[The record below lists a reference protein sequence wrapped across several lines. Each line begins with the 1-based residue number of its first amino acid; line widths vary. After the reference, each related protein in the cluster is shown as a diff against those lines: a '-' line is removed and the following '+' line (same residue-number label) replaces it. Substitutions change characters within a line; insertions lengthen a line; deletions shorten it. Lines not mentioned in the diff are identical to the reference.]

1 MSLSPMMRQYHEA
14 KEASGDAL
22 LLFRMGDFYE
32 LFYDD
37 ARDASELLGITLTTR
52 DRDKGSKAVP
62 MAGFPHHQLDTYL
75 AKILR
80 CGRRAAVCE
89 QMESP
94 AEAKGIVRRE
104 VTRIVSAGTVTDDE
118 LLDPQTANY
127 LTAVAY
133 DGRTAKA
140 GQRPIVG
147 LAWID
152 ASTGEF
158 TATAI
163 DERRLPDELS
173 RLDAAECLVAEG
185 SEALLPPEAGD
196 RSSVTKRPTWAF
208 GAKLAIESL
217 RKHFGTQSLEGFG
230 FDSEQSGHTLA
241 LAAAGAI
248 LGYLQ
253 ETQKAS
259 LAHIDTLR
267 PFQADASL
275 QIDAATWRSLEV
287 THTLRDGRRD
297 GALLGVIDRTVTGA
311 GARRLAEWLRR
322 PLTDVDSIRTRQD
335 AIEEL
340 VNEASLGS
348 ALREELRG
356 VYDLHRLVARVT
368 TGRASPRDLA
378 SVGRTLGQLPR
389 IKAKLAGRKSDRLT
403 RLDQRIDLCGDLR
416 EALQAALVDDC
427 PVTSRDGGF
436 IREGY
441 SDELDECRALMAGG
455 KQWMAAYQAKMQ
467 DQCDIPSI
475 KVGFNKVFG
484 YYLEVTHAHTG
495 KVPADFIRKQT
506 LKNAERYI
514 TPELKEYE
522 EKVLTA
528 EDRAFALEYNL
539 FCELRDRTAEAG
551 KRLLTTAESLA
562 EIDALAGLAELAR
575 SRGYCQP
582 EVVEQPV
589 LEIEAGRHPVLDLTE
604 PEGTFV
610 PNGVSCSAAKWEVGS
625 GKWESV
631 GADSPQSSS
640 HFPIPNSTLLLTGP
654 NMAGKSTY
662 IRQTALITLMA
673 QIGSFVPA
681 RSATIGVADRLFARV
696 GASDDV
702 SRGQSTFM
710 VEMTETARILNTATP
725 RSLVILDE
733 IGRGTST
740 YDGLS
745 LAWAIVEHLHD
756 VVGCRTLFAT
766 HYHELTQLEE
776 RLAGVGNLSVSVR
789 EHDGRVVFLHQIVEG
804 PADKSYG
811 IHVAQLAGVPRSVN
825 ERAEAILADLE
836 QAEGSRQTA
845 VVATQPS
852 SGLQMTLFETAD
864 HPLLDEIRGLDIDRL
879 APMDAFE
886 QLRQWRQQLLAER

>member
-1 MSLSPMMRQYHEA
+1 MMRQYHEA

-52 DRDKGSKAVP
+52 DKDKGSKAVP
-62 MAGFPHHQLDTYL
+62 MAGFPHHQLDAYL

-80 CGRRAAVCE
+80 GGRRAAVCE

-118 LLDPQTANY
+118 LLDPQASNY
-127 LTAVAY
+127 LAAVAF
-133 DGRTAKA
+133 DGQSRKD
-140 GQRPIVG
+140 GVPPIVG

-152 ASTGEF
+152 VSTGEF
-158 TATAI
+158 AATAI

-173 RLDAAECLVAEG
+173 RLDAAESLVAEG
-185 SEALLPPEAGD
+185 NEALLPPEAGE
-196 RSSVTKRPTWAF
+196 RSSVTKRAGWSF
-208 GAKLAIESL
+208 GVQVAVETL

-230 FDSEQSGHTLA
+230 FESSHHPDALA
-241 LAAAGAI
+241 LSAAGAI
-248 LGYLQ
+248 LSYLL
-253 ETQKAS
+253 ETQKSS
-259 LAHIDTLR
+259 LAHIERLR
-267 PFQADASL
+267 PFEADASL

-322 PLTDVDSIRTRQD
+322 PLTRVETIQHRQD
-335 AIEEL
+335 AIAEL
-340 VNEASLGS
+340 VGDASLTGT
-348 ALREELRG
+348 LREELRG
-356 VYDLHRLVARVT
+356 VYDLQRLVARAT
-368 TGRASPRDLA
+368 TGRASPRDL
-378 SVGRTLGQLPR
+378 SSIGRTLGQLPR
-389 IKAKLAGRKSDRLT
+389 IKAKLAARQSDRLA
-403 RLDQRIDLCGDLR
+403 RLDERIDLCVELR
-416 EALQAALVDDC
+416 EQLTTALVDDC
-427 PVTSRDGGF
+427 PVTSREGGY
-436 IREGY
+436 IREGF
-441 SDELDECRALMAGG
+441 SAELDECRGLMAGG
-455 KQWMAAYQAKMQ
+455 KQWMAGYQAKMQ
-467 DQCDIPSI
+467 DACGIPSI

-495 KVPADFIRKQT
+495 KVPPEFIRKQT

-514 TPELKEYE
+514 TPELKEHE

-528 EDRAFALEYNL
+528 EDRAFALEYEL
-539 FCELRDRTAEAG
+539 FAQLREATAEAG
-551 KRLLTTAESLA
+551 KRLLSTAEALA

-575 SRGYCQP
+575 SRGYCRP
-582 EVVEQPV
+582 LVVEEPG
-589 LEIEAGRHPVLDLTE
+589 LDIEAGRHPVLDLTE
-604 PEGTFV
+604 PDGTFV
-610 PNGVSCSAAKWEVGS
+610 PNGVRVGS
-625 GKWESV
+625 CESGV
-631 GADSPQSSS
+631 AGEELES
-640 HFPIPNSTLLLTGP
+640 PNSTLTTPNSLLLLTGP

-681 RSATIGVADRLFARV
+681 TRAVIGVADRLFARV

-766 HYHELTQLEE
+766 HYHELTQLAD
-776 RLAGVGNLSVSVR
+776 RLPGVGNLSVAVR
-789 EHDGRVVFLHQIVEG
+789 EHDGRVVFLHQIVDG

-825 ERAEAILADLE
+825 DRAAAILADLE
-836 QAEGSRQTA
+836 AQETDSRRPTAESP
-845 VVATQPS
+845 PS
-852 SGLQMTLFETAD
+852 GGLQMTLFEAAE

-879 APMDAFE
+879 APLDAFE
-886 QLRQWRQQLLAER
+886 HLREWRQRLLAER

>member
-1 MSLSPMMRQYHEA
+1 MSQLSPMMQQYHEA
-14 KEASGDAL
+14 KAVSGDAL

-32 LFYDD
+32 LFYED
-37 ARDASELLGITLTTR
+37 AKEAARLLGITVTTR
-52 DRDKGSKAVP
+52 DKDKGAKAVP
-62 MAGFPHHQLDTYL
+62 MAGFPHHQLDAYL

-80 CGRRAAVCE
+80 CGRRAAVCD

-104 VTRIVSAGTVTDDE
+104 VTRIVSAGTVIDDQ
-118 LLDPQTANY
+118 LLDPQASNY
-127 LTAVAY
+127 LAAVAF
-133 DGRTAKA
+133 DGQAPK
-140 GQRPIVG
+140 GNHRPLVG
-147 LAWID
+147 LAWIEV
-152 ASTGEF
+152 STGEF

-163 DERRLPDELS
+163 DERRLADELS
-173 RLDAAECLVAEG
+173 RLEPAECLVAEG
-185 SEALLPPEAGD
+185 SDALLPPEASD
-196 RSSVTKRPTWAF
+196 RAAITRRPTWSF
-208 GAKLAIESL
+208 GVQMAMESL

-230 FDSEQSGHTLA
+230 FDSSSHADALA
-241 LAAAGAI
+241 LSAAGAI
-248 LGYLQ
+248 LGYLY

-259 LAHIDTLR
+259 LAHVDRLK
-267 PFQADASL
+267 PFQADSSL

-311 GARRLAEWLRR
+311 GARLLADWLRR
-322 PLTDVDSIRTRQD
+322 PLTSVD
-335 AIEEL
+335 AITHRQSAVAEL
-340 VNEASLGS
+340 VENASLTS
-348 ALREELRG
+348 TLREELRG
-356 VYDLHRLVARVT
+356 VYDLHRLVARAT

-378 SVGRTLGQLPR
+378 SVGRTLGALPR
-389 IKAKLAGRKSDRLT
+389 LKAKLAGRKSERLQ
-403 RLDQRIDLCGDLR
+403 RLEERIDLCGDLR
-416 EALQAALVDDC
+416 EQLTAALVDDC
-427 PVTSRDGGF
+427 PLSPREGGF

-441 SDELDECRALMAGG
+441 SADLDECRELMAGG
-455 KQWMAAYQAKMQ
+455 KQWMAAYQAKIAAES
-467 DQCDIPSI
+467 DIPSI

-484 YYLEVTHAHTG
+484 YYLEVTHAHQG
-495 KVPADFIRKQT
+495 KVPAEFIRKQT

-514 TPELKEYE
+514 TSELKEYE

-528 EDRAFALEYNL
+528 EDRAFTLEYDL
-539 FCELRDRTAEAG
+539 FSQLREATADAG
-551 KRLLTTAESLA
+551 KRLLATAEALA
-562 EIDALAGLAELAR
+562 EIDALASLAELAR
-575 SRGYCQP
+575 SRGYCRP
-582 EVVEQPV
+582 EVVDRPV
-589 LEIEAGRHPVLDLTE
+589 LEIVAGRHPVLDLTE

-610 PNGVSCSAAKWEVGS
+610 PNGVRCAGTRDEGRGTGEERQPS
-625 GKWESV
+625 
-631 GADSPQSSS
+631 SPVPSPSSL
-640 HFPIPNSTLLLTGP
+640 LLLTGP

-662 IRQTALITLMA
+662 IRQTALITLLA

-681 RSATIGVADRLFARV
+681 TKATIGVADRLFARV

-745 LAWAIVEHLHD
+745 IAWAIVEHLHD

-766 HYHELTQLEE
+766 HYHELTQLAG
-776 RLAGVGNLSVSVR
+776 RLPGVGNLSVAVR

-825 ERAEAILADLE
+825 ERAAAILEELEAQKAD
-836 QAEGSRQTA
+836 SRQPIADSPRSA
-845 VVATQPS
+845 V
-852 SGLQMTLFETAD
+852 GIQMTLFETAD
-864 HPLLDEIRGLDIDRL
+864 HPLLDEIRALDIDRL

-886 QLRQWRQQLLAER
+886 RLRTWRQRLLAER